1 MKPIIALKNRPLIY
15 AITNTINGKTYV
27 GKTKCIYRRC
37 YQYLYDFDKRAI
49 GHINDYLYNAMVKYG
64 IDSFEMVPLEFASV
78 DELAERELWWMNHL
92 DTLNRKKG
100 YNLRADSSTGMITHK
115 ITSEK
120 ISSRLKKEWAEG
132 KRSGHADKLREKWKD
147 PERRKQQSALFSKIK
162 TKYIYEIT
170 TPQGVVE
177 TVSYKQLVE
186 YDLGGALSA
195 FHRKK
200 TDNVTV
206 KGYVIKRRSANEGQ
220 A

>member
-64 IDSFEMVPLEFASV
+64 IDSFEMIPLEFASV
-78 DELAERELWWMNHL
+78 DKLAERELWWMNHL

-100 YNLRADSSTGMITHK
+100 YNLRADSSTGMITHQ

-120 ISSRLKKEWAEG
+120 ISARLKKEWADG
-132 KRSGHADKLREKWKD
+132 KRSGHADKLREKWKN
-147 PERRKQQSALFSKIK
+147 PERKKQQSELCSKIK
-162 TKYIYEIT
+162 TKYVYDII
-170 TPQGVVE
+170 TPQGATE
-177 TVSYKQLVE
+177 TCSYKQLVS
-186 YDLGGALSA
+186 YSLGSVLSS

-200 TDNVTV
+200 TDTVTI
-206 KGYVIKRRSANEGQ
+206 KGYVITRRSVNEG
-220 A
+220 